1 MAATA
6 SASVHVSSA
15 TGNQTCAT
23 LNNTATASADN
34 TASVHA
40 SDAIVI
46 SCHPDVA
53 VEKSTST
60 SVVSAGDQV
69 SYSIIVTAG
78 GSGDSLN
85 VVLSD
90 TLPANVDWDAPSG
103 ADAAACDITGGV
115 LTCNFGTMSPGTS
128 KHVTLTGTT
137 SADTCPGIEN
147 TATVSAT
154 ADSDSSNNSAGPV
167 PIAVDCPDLVATKT
181 ADNDPVNAG
190 QQIGF
195 TINVLNNGE
204 GTAHDVALDDPL
216 PAGADLDWS
225 IADQPDGDPC
235 SISGSAGAQTLV
247 CSFGDLL
254 GGTGVSVHVV
264 SNTTADDCTTF
275 NNVASV
281 TASNH
286 PELNPSDDV
295 TVECPGLNIAKTA
308 ADPAIHGGDVASF
321 TIVVWNVG
329 PGTAIGATLND
340 PLPAGESGS
349 LDWSLDP
356 AYAGPGT
363 CDITG
368 NPGAQMLSCSFGDLA
383 AGTTKDNPSAS
394 ITVVATTT
402 PNDACATLDNTA
414 TVTAQ
419 NNPSVDAS
427 ASIDLACPK
436 LVIEKAASVDEV
448 HFVFNADGSLKSV
461 TPANAQVTWTLS
473 YTLTD
478 GPVTNAVISD
488 PLPDFLTFVSAGNGG
503 TYDPAT
509 RTITWSFALLSDSGT
524 VSFVTTVDQDAPET
538 GPIVNV
544 ASIVSD
550 QTPKDDGQDAVH
562 ATSEQVEA
570 ATPAPSVP
578 NTAVTLG
585 QNGQP
590 IQIPIELL
598 VVFFLGSLGTLAIA
612 NVKAARRRR

>member
-1 MAATA
+1 
-6 SASVHVSSA
+6 
-15 TGNQTCAT
+15 
-23 LNNTATASADN
+23 
-34 TASVHA
+34 
-40 SDAIVI
+40 
-46 SCHPDVA
+46 
-53 VEKSTST
+53 
-60 SVVSAGDQV
+60 
-69 SYSIIVTAG
+69 
-78 GSGDSLN
+78 
-85 VVLSD
+85 
-90 TLPANVDWDAPSG
+90 
-103 ADAAACDITGGV
+103 
-115 LTCNFGTMSPGTS
+115 
-128 KHVTLTGTT
+128 
-137 SADTCPGIEN
+137 
-147 TATVSAT
+147 
-154 ADSDSSNNSAGPV
+154 
-167 PIAVDCPDLVATKT
+167 
-181 ADNDPVNAG
+181 
-190 QQIGF
+190 
-195 TINVLNNGE
+195 
-204 GTAHDVALDDPL
+204 
-216 PAGADLDWS
+216 
-225 IADQPDGDPC
+225 
-235 SISGSAGAQTLV
+235 
-247 CSFGDLL
+247 
-254 GGTGVSVHVV
+254 
-264 SNTTADDCTTF
+264 
-275 NNVASV
+275 
-281 TASNH
+281 
-286 PELNPSDDV
+286 
-295 TVECPGLNIAKTA
+295 
-308 ADPAIHGGDVASF
+308 
-321 TIVVWNVG
+321 
-329 PGTAIGATLND
+329 
-340 PLPAGESGS
+340 
-349 LDWSLDP
+349 
-356 AYAGPGT
+356 
-363 CDITG
+363 
-368 NPGAQMLSCSFGDLA
+368 LA